1 MSRTSTRKTNHT
13 PPHPAGTTPS
23 RRGFLAGSAALGAL
37 AASGLAPTSPR
48 PASAAGK
55 LVFYNW
61 STYIDEETIPE
72 FENQFSVE
80 VTEDFFG
87 DNDELFN
94 KLRVGN
100 PGYDVIVPT
109 NDFVHRMIEAGMIQE
124 LDHARIPNQANI
136 GDTFRNPAFDPGRRY
151 SLPYMWGT
159 IGIGYRKSAVQ
170 GSIDSWADI
179 FDSDRFSGR
188 LAILGDADS
197 MLSMVKKYLGYS
209 LNDTDPA
216 LIERCGEV
224 LKKQKPHIT
233 EVADDN
239 GQDLLAAGEVD
250 VAVEWNGDIAQ
261 LIVEDDDIG
270 YVIPQEG
277 GLLWEDALCI
287 PTGAVNVDNAYSF
300 INQLLDGD
308 VGARIA
314 DYIQYATPNAAALAK
329 MPAEYRDNPA
339 IFPPAEVLATCE
351 TATYKGEEYLE
362 KISRTWDEFLAA

>member
-1 MSRTSTRKTNHT
+1 MKQQKSNPSATALTLPKTH
-13 PPHPAGTTPS
+13 
-23 RRGFLAGSAALGAL
+23 RRNFLAATGALGAL
-37 AASGLAPTSPR
+37 SATGLAAR
-48 PASAAGK
+48 PVRASGK

-72 FENQFSVE
+72 FSDQFGVE
-80 VTEDFFG
+80 VTEDFFA

-94 KLRVGN
+94 KLRTGN

-109 NDFVHRMIEAGMIQE
+109 NDYVHRMIEAGMIQE
-124 LDHARIPNQANI
+124 LDHGRIANVKNI
-136 GDTFRNPAFDPGRRY
+136 GQTFLNPAFDPGRKY

-159 IGIGYRKSAVQ
+159 IGIGYRKSAVD
-170 GSIDSWADI
+170 GTIDSWKDI

-197 MLSMVKKYLGYS
+197 MLSSVKKYLGYS
-209 LNDTDPA
+209 LNDTDPD
-216 LIERCGEV
+216 LIKRCGEV

-270 YVIPQEG
+270 YVIPKEG
-277 GLLWEDALCI
+277 GLLWEDALAI
-287 PTGAVNVDNAYSF
+287 PTGAPNVDNAYSF
-300 INQLLDGD
+300 INQLLDAD

-314 DYIQYATPNAAALAK
+314 DYIQYATPNTAALRQ
-329 MPAEYRDNPA
+329 MSSEYRNNPA
-339 IFPPAEVLATCE
+339 IFPPESVLATCE
-351 TATYKGEEYLE
+351 TATYKGEAYIEN
-362 KISRTWDEFLAA
+362 ISRTWDEFLAA

>member
-1 MSRTSTRKTNHT
+1 MKQQKSNPSATALTLPKTH
-13 PPHPAGTTPS
+13 
-23 RRGFLAGSAALGAL
+23 RRNFLAATGALGAL
-37 AASGLAPTSPR
+37 SATGLAAR
-48 PASAAGK
+48 PVRASGK

-72 FENQFSVE
+72 FSDQFGVE
-80 VTEDFFG
+80 VTEDFFA

-94 KLRVGN
+94 KLRTGN

-109 NDFVHRMIEAGMIQE
+109 NDYVHRMIEAGMIQE
-124 LDHARIPNQANI
+124 LDHSRIPNAKNI
-136 GDTFRNPAFDPGRRY
+136 GQTFLNPAFDPGRKY

-159 IGIGYRKSAVQ
+159 IGIGYRKSAVE
-170 GSIDSWADI
+170 GTIDSWKDI

-197 MLSMVKKYLGYS
+197 MLSSVKKYLGYS
-209 LNDTDPA
+209 LNDTDPD
-216 LIERCGEV
+216 LIKRCGEV

-270 YVIPQEG
+270 YAIPKEG
-277 GLLWEDALCI
+277 GLLWEDALAI
-287 PTGAVNVDNAYSF
+287 PTGAPNVDNAYDF
-300 INQLLDGD
+300 INQLLDADIGT
-308 VGARIA
+308 RIA
-314 DYIQYATPNAAALAK
+314 DYIQYATPNEAALK
-329 MPAEYRDNPA
+329 QMPADYRNNPA
-339 IFPPAEVLATCE
+339 IFPPASVLATCE
-351 TATYKGEEYLE
+351 TATYKGEAYIEN
-362 KISRTWDEFLAA
+362 ISRTWDEFLAA